1 MQNTKRI
8 RISLDKCITIES
20 KIVTHMYQKPADG
33 KNTDF
38 QNQFS
43 IYYKTISVL

>member
-8 RISLDKCITIES
+8 RISLDKCIAIES
-20 KIVTHMYQKPADG
+20 KIVTHVYQKPADG
-33 KNTDF
+33 ENTDF

-43 IYYKTISVL
+43 ISYKTISVL

>member
-8 RISLDKCITIES
+8 GILLDKCIAIES
-20 KIVTHMYQKPADG
+20 KIVTHVYQKPADG

-43 IYYKTISVL
+43 ISYQIISVL